1 MLAYRMT
8 RKIRKYFVQISRR
21 TSNTQTLN
29 QFNNPNGSS
38 TKLYD
43 GRSKSPQLMR
53 GIVCKIGYQKNDQK
67 SFAALA
73 KFKPQLF
80 DDKNIFLSLQQ
91 E

>member
-1 MLAYRMT
+1 
-8 RKIRKYFVQISRR
+8 
-21 TSNTQTLN
+21 
-29 QFNNPNGSS
+29 
-38 TKLYD
+38 
-43 GRSKSPQLMR
+43 MR
-53 GIVCKIGYQKNDQK
+53 GIVCTIGYQKNDQK